1 MEPIKQVIDGDR
13 STTADQSR
21 YDGQSIDPTRNWTP
35 VCHPNP
41 ISRERYSFIPC
52 MPATLKTVCFM
63 FFRCRRTTL
72 CGAWNVVGIIL
83 PPSVR
88 RVKLPIFSLKYP
100 ANIPT
105 QRPSSCRLIKGHL
118 LFVYDRDQSVA
129 SSYRYHYQ
137 FIGILKKISHLL
149 STSVLLQLYNTLVQ
163 ILVFVYKFTHSYRPP
178 PPDLMITFAHNLTP
192 IAHNS

>member
-1 MEPIKQVIDGDR
+1 M
-13 STTADQSR
+13 
-21 YDGQSIDPTRNWTP
+21 
-35 VCHPNP
+35 
-41 ISRERYSFIPC
+41 
-52 MPATLKTVCFM
+52 
-63 FFRCRRTTL
+63 
-72 CGAWNVVGIIL
+72 VGIIL

-149 STSVLLQLYNTLVQ
+149 STSVLLQLYNTLV
-163 ILVFVYKFTHSYRPP
+163 LPYLNYYA
-178 PPDLMITFAHNLTP
+178 PDP
-192 IAHNS
+192 